1 MAALSHTQ
9 TMTQS
14 FQTVRFKTT
23 RTGHYYH
30 PASALLK
37 YSSVHSFMVSN

>member
-14 FQTVRFKTT
+14 FQTVRFKT